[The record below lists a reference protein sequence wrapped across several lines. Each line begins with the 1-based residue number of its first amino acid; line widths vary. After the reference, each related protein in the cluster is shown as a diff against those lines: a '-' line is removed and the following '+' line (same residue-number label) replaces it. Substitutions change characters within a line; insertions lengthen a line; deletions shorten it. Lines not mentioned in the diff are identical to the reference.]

1 MYCRLTGEWTNR
13 RTATTRR
20 SLVDLQ
26 KKKKK
31 IIFVSASL
39 ANKKLGTGRIKVW
52 GCDILVDWADPVEEP
67 DEETMARVKVA
78 YVRNLKESVTE
89 EALRA
94 VFEAHGKVEKVKKM
108 KDYAF
113 VHFEEREHA
122 LK

>member
-1 MYCRLTGEWTNR
+1 MIRESNDYRLSMCD
-13 RTATTRR
+13 AAY
-20 SLVDLQ
+20 SFALVA
-26 KKKKK
+26 
-31 IIFVSASL
+31 FFPPTASL

-89 EALRA
+89 EALRTL
-94 VFEAHGKVEKVKKM
+94 FEAHGKVEKVKKM

-113 VHFEEREHA
+113 VHFEERENA

>member
-1 MYCRLTGEWTNR
+1 MPNS
-13 RTATTRR
+13 A
-20 SLVDLQ
+20 
-26 KKKKK
+26 
-31 IIFVSASL
+31 ASL

-122 LK
+122 IK